1 MKLTFPHPRPGSPVP
16 TIPAI
21 ADGLVLVH
29 DAEEGGKEA
38 ELERWHEVFGE
49 RAAAELDA
57 NRCVAVST
65 RRGVGGGGAGRAAAP
80 GEARRVP
87 ARDVRPGRR
96 RARPRRRSRRCWIK
110 YSPRWWR

>member
-1 MKLTFPHPRPGSPVP
+1 M
-16 TIPAI
+16 
-21 ADGLVLVH
+21 LVH

-65 RRGVGGGGAGRAAAP
+65 RRGVGGGAPAEPPLPGKLAEFPRATLDLGGDARASAAKVAEVLDKILATVVAMKREMEENSVL
-80 GEARRVP
+80 G
-87 ARDVRPGRR
+87 
-96 RARPRRRSRRCWIK
+96 
-110 YSPRWWR
+110 